1 MVGIFHA
8 CHYSSKSWSHFRNIY
23 KVIIFTYIFQIYTY
37 SVLKETFQS
46 DLAIQSFD
54 IISTYFNS
62 LLYTI
67 INLYLISVCL
77 IVNRKIEFLGLN
89 INCFLRFSLH
99 PSLVI
104 SYIHKFLINIHN
116 CGSQRW
122 KYCPHFIPRQKRIY

>member
-1 MVGIFHA
+1 MP
-8 CHYSSKSWSHFRNIY
+8 
-23 KVIIFTYIFQIYTY
+23 VIILPSHGHILEIYIKLSYLYIYFQIYTY

-62 LLYTI
+62 LLY
-67 INLYLISVCL
+67 NGLYLISVCL